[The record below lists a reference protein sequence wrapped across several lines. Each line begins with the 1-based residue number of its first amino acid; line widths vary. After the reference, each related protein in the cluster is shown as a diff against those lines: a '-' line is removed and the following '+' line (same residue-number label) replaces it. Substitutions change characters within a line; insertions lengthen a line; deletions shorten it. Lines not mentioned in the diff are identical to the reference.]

1 VVKVLLAIHKMLI
14 GFFRGRILTMVLKGA
29 FVAVGL
35 ALLGAP
41 FWPVFGAAAG
51 VLTIVPV
58 VGPAAAAI
66 PSLYLC
72 YSQGGPGNAAMALG
86 VFLASEFVEGY
97 ILIPKLIG
105 KEVGLHPVAVITAIL
120 IGGALLG
127 GFGVVIAIPLAA
139 SARIVWTEF
148 VLPALRAKAAE
159 APPKE

>member
-1 VVKVLLAIHKMLI
+1 
-14 GFFRGRILTMVLKGA
+14 MVLKGS
-29 FVAVGL
+29 FIAVGL
-35 ALLGAP
+35 AFVGAP

-51 VLTIVPV
+51 LLTIVPV

-72 YSQGGPGNAAMALG
+72 FAQGGPKEALFAG
-86 VFLASEFVEGY
+86 VVFLAAEAVEGY
-97 ILIPKLIG
+97 VLIPKLIG

-159 APPKE
+159 APTKE